1 MKLQS
6 GNDCIHIK
14 KLIGTQNSRNRGLG
28 TIIQCKQK
36 LLDQSQLSLEN
47 SSRFMIV
54 LQFPSQEE
62 LCTPRFNNYID
73 YETLGYDG
81 NILEFYEIFSRS
93 NQVSVISWQLFVN
106 MVSFDKLSFWK
117 TISNPAHF
125 SSPITKFQSY
135 FYLKSNSCY

>member
-6 GNDCIHIK
+6 GNDCIHIN
-14 KLIGTQNSRNRGLG
+14 KLIGTLNSRNRGLG
-28 TIIQCKQK
+28 TIIQCKQ
-36 LLDQSQLSLEN
+36 LLDRSQLSLEN
-47 SSRFMIV
+47 SSKFMIV

-62 LCTPRFNNYID
+62 LCRPRFNNYID

-81 NILEFYEIFSRS
+81 NILEFYEIFSRG

-117 TISNPAHF
+117 TIFNPAHF
-125 SSPITKFQSY
+125 YSPITKFQSHL
-135 FYLKSNSCY
+135 YLKSNSCY